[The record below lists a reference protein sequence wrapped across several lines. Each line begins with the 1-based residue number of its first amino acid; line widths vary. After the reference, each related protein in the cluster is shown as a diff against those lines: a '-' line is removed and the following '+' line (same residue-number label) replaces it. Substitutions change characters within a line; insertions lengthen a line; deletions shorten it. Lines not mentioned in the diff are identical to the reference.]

1 VLIAC
6 SAISFES
13 PWIVARLLAIVA
25 GAILV
30 PLVLWSAAF
39 RCPRCGW
46 PFVGRRARWFRA
58 GDACDRCG
66 LAVGQRE
73 THAEVLVVEPE
84 KLADE
89 PQIRVEVPV
98 HGGADDEIEESDSSA
113 EASRRAR

>member
-1 VLIAC
+1 VAVCFESWGLVTVLISLVA
-6 SAISFES
+6 SATHLLLFLFERS
-13 PWIVARLLAIVA
+13 
-25 GAILV
+25 
-30 PLVLWSAAF
+30 F

-46 PFVGRRARWFRA
+46 PFVGGRSKWFRA
-58 GDACDRCG
+58 VDSCDRCG

-73 THAEVLVVEPE
+73 THAGVLIVEPE

-89 PQIRVEVPV
+89 PQVRVEVPV